1 MTLTSFNYNIKYPI
15 LVFQSAL
22 IFHLKKN
29 GIAFKTL
36 VIPTCPRFLLSDV
49 FRQFHN
55 LFSFQDCS
63 WFGFIIYYGLNLL
76 LLTYS
81 LHFAQIA
88 TNVNEGLIFTKCFPS
103 YQIWIIPDRFWL
115 DDHHWWL
122 MGLVF
127 EMSAFGHCVTK
138 WGSGEISEWSPLS
151 LISVL
156 SQIIHRD
163 KTVYSSTALIST
175 MTLHLC
181 NPENAGVDTSFLK
194 CTFHNMYIYNLK
206 LCNKQKF
213 KKSLI
218 CPV

>member
-1 MTLTSFNYNIKYPI
+1 MSYRKHILTSELSTFYIITINLCDNYIIKYPI
-15 LVFQSAL
+15 LVSQSAL
-22 IFHLKKN
+22 VFHFKKN
-29 GIAFKTL
+29 GIAFETRI
-36 VIPTCPRFLLSDV
+36 IPTCLRFLLSDV

-103 YQIWIIPDRFWL
+103 YQIWIIPVRFWL
-115 DDHHWWL
+115 DDHRWWL

-151 LISVL
+151 LISVYSVKL
-156 SQIIHRD
+156 SVGIR
-163 KTVYSSTALIST
+163 L
-175 MTLHLC
+175 
-181 NPENAGVDTSFLK
+181 
-194 CTFHNMYIYNLK
+194 YIVL
-206 LCNKQKF
+206 L
-213 KKSLI
+213 LL
-218 CPV
+218 